1 MNWTKRPS
9 EYLIIPFS
17 IILLLSTL
25 GSLIFVSFHI
35 IRALEHKRTITSVS
49 LAEERQILKEINS
62 LKRTKLQ
69 VEEYNK
75 MDEQAQSMKVRMINY
90 NLALQITIVG
100 RPLGFD

>member
-25 GSLIFVSFHI
+25 GSLIFVSFNI

-75 MDEQAQSMKVRMINY
+75 MDEQAQSMKVSMINY